1 MLPAGAGSL
10 TKSNADRRKRLD
22 RLGPS
27 GCPPTGLSRGSGSSQ
42 AHVCIDA
49 TRSDATRQQSAA
61 SQWERAA
68 DVVRVALP
76 SAAETTLL
84 DDLGAG
90 GDPPIE
96 PATVTGISV
105 TAGALFRCMTWR
117 ARPWIGAMP

>member
-1 MLPAGAGSL
+1 MLPAVAGSL

-27 GCPPTGLSRGSGSSQ
+27 GCPPTGLSRGPGSSQ
-42 AHVCIDA
+42 AHVCI
-49 TRSDATRQQSAA
+49 DATRQQSAA

-76 SAAETTLL
+76 SAAETTFL

-105 TAGALFRCMTWR
+105 AAGALFRCMTWR